1 MRLGRYLRAVPRV
14 AARHSRLTTAARAMH
29 PRAPMMAT
37 LPRLTPP
44 TGRCFSTETRDASE
58 LTCPHCGESLKLAIA
73 VPRPTSTS
81 GVSTAPATTLPL
93 TSRQL
98 EPGDIVGC
106 EGCKTYFAVKSL
118 AAEPPLAGSMFQTP
132 SSQFQSTPRLRI
144 SNDSDFDRL
153 LHDSQRM
160 NTPPAAAPK
169 VLTPREIYDGLNK
182 YVIGQDNVKKALAVG
197 VHNHYKRLSMNFKP
211 PEAPVDDGHPRSMR
225 VSAMVDEPAIYQSA
239 KHGIQLEA
247 IAVPP
252 SVVAAEVTSA
262 SATPT
267 VAVDDDSVEID
278 KTNILVV
285 GPTGSGKTLMAKTLA
300 RLAQVPLVIAD
311 ATCLTQAGYV
321 GEDVES
327 ILYKLYQ
334 AANFDLEAAQKGII
348 YIDEI
353 DKISRKSENVS
364 ITRDVSG
371 EGVQQALLKMLEGC
385 TVNVP
390 EKGGRK
396 NPRGEFIAIDTTN
409 ILFIC
414 GGAFAG
420 LEHIVS
426 RRTATASIGFESQMK
441 DTKVTDL
448 DRVGELLTQSEPQDL
463 VAYGLIPEF
472 VGRFPVLV
480 STLGLNRHELVRVVS
495 EPKNSLI
502 KQYRALF
509 ALHNVDFHV
518 TRCGL
523 DAIAELAVRRNTGA
537 RGLRAIFE
545 RTLMDTM
552 FHVPDMQ
559 HVRAVY
565 VDADVI
571 FGAKQPVLLRG
582 DVTIAEYEAAKD
594 EAYEVAYPDA
604 A

>member
-1 MRLGRYLRAVPRV
+1 MVPPRLGRILRAAPRAAAAARHTRLSAAVRASACVYQPARMPSLPTVYLRA
-14 AARHSRLTTAARAMH
+14 
-29 PRAPMMAT
+29 
-37 LPRLTPP
+37 
-44 TGRCFSTETRDASE
+44 FSTETRDTSE
-58 LTCPHCGESLKLAIA
+58 LTCPQCGESLKLAIA
-73 VPRPTSTS
+73 VPRSTS
-81 GVSTAPATTLPL
+81 SGNASPAPSNL
-93 TSRQL
+93 TPRQL
-98 EPGDIVGC
+98 EQGDIVNC
-106 EGCKTYFAVKSL
+106 EGCKTYFAVKAL
-118 AAEPPLAGSMFQTP
+118 EPRGSSMFHQP

-144 SNDSDFDRL
+144 SSDSDFDRL
-153 LHDSQRM
+153 VNDSQRSQA
-160 NTPPAAAPK
+160 PPVASPK

-182 YVIGQDNVKKALAVG
+182 YVIGQENVKKALAVG

-211 PEAPVDDGHPRSMR
+211 KSDADESHANSPRISG
-225 VSAMVDEPAIYQSA
+225 VADEPSVYQSV

-252 SVVAAEVTSA
+252 SALQADTSA
-262 SATPT
+262 TVSPETPKPT
-267 VAVDDDSVEID
+267 DDDAVEID

-334 AANFDLEAAQKGII
+334 AANFDLEAAQRGII

-420 LEHIVS
+420 LEHVVS
-426 RRTATASIGFESQMK
+426 RRTAQASIGFESQMK

-448 DRVGELLTQSEPQDL
+448 DRVGELLSLSEPQDL

-480 STLGLNRHELVRVVS
+480 STLGLTRPELVRVVS

-509 ALHNVDFHV
+509 ALHDVDFHV
-518 TRCGL
+518 TTCGL

-552 FHVPDMQ
+552 FHVPDMA

-571 FGAKQPVLLRG
+571 FGVKPPVLLRG
-582 DVTIAEYEAAKD
+582 DVTVAQYEAEKD
-594 EAYEVAYPDA
+594 EAFEVAYPKA

>member
-1 MRLGRYLRAVPRV
+1 MNAVRIARVILPRVSRVCIKHKGIQAVPLR
-14 AARHSRLTTAARAMH
+14 SFSMQQRALF
-29 PRAPMMAT
+29 A
-37 LPRLTPP
+37 
-44 TGRCFSTETRDASE
+44 RCFSTEIKSND
-58 LTCPHCGESLKLAIA
+58 LTCPQCGESLKLAISA
-73 VPRPTSTS
+73 QKTTS
-81 GVSTAPATTLPL
+81 STAVDP
-93 TSRQL
+93 SHL
-98 EPGDIVGC
+98 EKGDIVSC
-106 EGCKTYFAVKSL
+106 EGCKTYFAVKPIAS
-118 AAEPPLAGSMFQTP
+118 ESP
-132 SSQFQSTPRLRI
+132 SYSSFQSSPHIRI
-144 SNDSDFDRL
+144 TSVNIDESEYDRL
-153 LHDSQRM
+153 VQDSNRSASQ
-160 NTPPAAAPK
+160 PAK

-197 VHNHYKRLSMNFKP
+197 VHNHYKRLSMNMKP
-211 PEAPVDDGHPRSMR
+211 KAPEPSAFDDHPKSLKMPEDPPV
-225 VSAMVDEPAIYQSA
+225 YQSM

-252 SVVAAEVTSA
+252 GALKNEGNAAEQKKHDKKISM
-262 SATPT
+262 
-267 VAVDDDSVEID
+267 DEVEID

-334 AANFDLEAAQKGII
+334 AANFDVEATQRGII

-396 NPRGEFIAIDTTN
+396 NPRGEFISIDTTN

-426 RRTATASIGFESQMK
+426 RRTAQSSIGFDATMK
-441 DTKVTDL
+441 DTKVTEL
-448 DRVGELLTQSEPQDL
+448 DRVGQLLTQSEPQDL

-480 STLGLNRHELVRVVS
+480 STLGLNRPELVRVVS

-502 KQYRALF
+502 KQYKALF
-509 ALHNVDFHV
+509 SLHEVNFHV
-518 TRCGL
+518 TDCGL
-523 DAIAELAVRRNTGA
+523 NAIAELAIQRNTGA
-537 RGLRAIFE
+537 RGLRAILE
-545 RTLMDTM
+545 RTLMETM
-552 FHVPDMQ
+552 FHIPDMKNV
-559 HVRAVY
+559 HAVY
-565 VDADVI
+565 VDEEVI
-571 FGAKQPVLLRG
+571 FGQKQPVLIRDGITLEQYL
-582 DVTIAEYEAAKD
+582 AEKD
-594 EAYEVAYPDA
+594 EMHEVAYPDA